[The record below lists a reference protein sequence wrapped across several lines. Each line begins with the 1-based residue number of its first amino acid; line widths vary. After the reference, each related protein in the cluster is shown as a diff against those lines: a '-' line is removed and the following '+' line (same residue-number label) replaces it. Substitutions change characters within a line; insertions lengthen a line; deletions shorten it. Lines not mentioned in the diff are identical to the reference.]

1 MRFKKLIYIRYMP
14 LTAKVFADFHMEE
27 ASKSGVEVE
36 YWDFTAIFFKNQFGM
51 EDSSHLAKTR
61 KFNSYVE
68 IETVLKSEK
77 SLQDTL
83 FISIMTFEARISK
96 LYKLLTKFDCQLAV
110 FGRNMFPLASANKTS
125 LLDKILKIN
134 FSKLINFI
142 RNRMIRNDIKN
153 GLIKNYDI
161 VFLGGK
167 MGWLGIGNVRFDE
180 ISKAET
186 VKINSDDYDNYLK
199 LKDAENLM
207 NYDYILFLDEYL
219 PLHPDTS
226 LFNIKNVKPQ
236 DYYPELNDYF
246 TEVEKQFNMP
256 VVIAA
261 HPKAIRYKEEDFFD
275 NRQVYF
281 GKTAE
286 LSKYAHFVIA
296 HDTTS
301 INYPIA
307 FNKKLHLIT
316 SNNIEDGIN
325 SVHQNVLYF
334 SKYLG
339 CNYQYFNKKDKINL
353 IDKVNLKNYK
363 NYKFDFQTWP
373 ETQNIE
379 TSEIFINFLKSNK
392 V

>member
-14 LTAKVFADFHMEE
+14 LTAKVFADFHMDE

-68 IETVLKSEK
+68 IETALKSEE

-83 FISIMTFEARISK
+83 FISIMTFEARIRK
-96 LYKLLTKFDCQLAV
+96 LYKLLTKFDCQLSV
-110 FGRNMFPLASANKTS
+110 FGCNMFPLASANKSS
-125 LLDKILKIN
+125 LFDKILKIN

-142 RNRMIRNDIKN
+142 KNRMMHKDMQN

-186 VKINSDDYDNYLK
+186 VKINSDDYDNYLR
-199 LKDAENLM
+199 LKDSVNII
-207 NYDYILFLDEYL
+207 NHDYILFLDEYL
-219 PLHPDTS
+219 PLHPDTA
-226 LFNIKNVKPQ
+226 LFNIKNVKPE

-256 VVIAA
+256 VIIAA
-261 HPKAIRYKEEDFFD
+261 HPKANRYKKEDFFD
-275 NRQVYF
+275 NREVYF

-286 LSKYAHFVIA
+286 LSKYAYFVIA

-307 FNKKLHLIT
+307 FKKKLHFIT
-316 SNNIEDGIN
+316 STNIEKEIN

-334 SKYLG
+334 SKFLG

-353 IDKVNLKNYK
+353 IDTVPEKNYE
-363 NYKFDFQTWP
+363 NYKFDFQTWA
-373 ETQNIE
+373 ETQNTK
-379 TSEIFINFLKSNK
+379 TSDIFIHFLKN
-392 V
+392 

>member
-1 MRFKKLIYIRYMP
+1 MP

-36 YWDFTAIFFKNQFGM
+36 YWDFTLVFFKNLFDI
-51 EDSSHLAKTR
+51 EDSSHLTKTR

-68 IETVLKSEK
+68 IETALKAEQ
-77 SLQDTL
+77 SLKNTL
-83 FISIMTFEARISK
+83 FISIMTFEARIGK

-110 FGRNMFPLASANKTS
+110 FGCNMFPLALANKTS

-134 FSKLINFI
+134 FSKLINYI
-142 RNRMIRNDIKN
+142 NNRIMYKDIQN

-167 MGWLGIGNVRFDE
+167 KGWLGIGNVKFEE

-186 VKINSDDYDNYLK
+186 VKINSDDYDNYLR
-199 LKDAENLM
+199 LKDSVNIV
-207 NYDYILFLDEYL
+207 NHDYILFLDEYL
-219 PLHPDTS
+219 PFHPDTY
-226 LFNIKNVKPQ
+226 LFNIKNVKPK

-256 VVIAA
+256 VIIAA
-261 HPKAIRYKEEDFFD
+261 HPKANRYKEEDFFD
-275 NRQVYF
+275 NRKVYF

-301 INYPIA
+301 INYPIT
-307 FNKKLHLIT
+307 FNKKLHFIT
-316 SNNIEDGIN
+316 SNNIEKGIN
-325 SVHQNVLYF
+325 SVHQNVIYF

-339 CNYQYFNKKDKINL
+339 CNYQYFNKKDKINV
-353 IDKVNLKNYK
+353 IDKVPLKNYE
-363 NYKFDFQTWP
+363 NYRFDFQTWA
-373 ETQNIE
+373 ETQNIK
-379 TSEIFINFLKSNK
+379 TSDIFVNFLKN
-392 V
+392 

>member
-1 MRFKKLIYIRYMP
+1 MRFKKIIYIRYMP
-14 LTAKVFADFHMEE
+14 LTSKVFSDFYMDE

-36 YWDFTAIFFKNQFGM
+36 YWDFTAIFFKNLFHT
-51 EDSSHLAKTR
+51 EDSSHLAKTT
-61 KFNSYVE
+61 KFYCYLE
-68 IETVLKSEK
+68 IEAALKAEHSIQ
-77 SLQDTL
+77 STL

-96 LYKLLTKFDCQLAV
+96 LYKVLTKFDCQLAV
-110 FGRNMFPLASANKTS
+110 FGRNMFPLASSNKS
-125 LLDKILKIN
+125 QLFNKILKVN
-134 FSKLINFI
+134 FPKLINFMK
-142 RNRMIRNDIKN
+142 NRMIHKDMQN
-153 GLIKNYDI
+153 GSIKNYDI

-167 MGWLGIGNVRFDE
+167 MGWLGIGNVKFGE
-180 ISKAET
+180 ISKVET
-186 VKINSDDYDNYLK
+186 IKVNSDDYDNYLK

-219 PLHPDTS
+219 PFHPDTS

-246 TEVEKQFNMP
+246 TKVEEQFNMP

-261 HPKAIRYKEEDFFD
+261 HPKAISYKEENFFD

-301 INYPIA
+301 INYPVA

-316 SNNIEDGIN
+316 SNNIEDCIN

-353 IDKVNLKNYK
+353 IDKVNLEKYK

-379 TSEIFINFLKSNK
+379 TSEIFINFLKSK
-392 V
+392 KP